1 MRKKF
6 KVTRTLRKKINELA
20 NQVGCPLNWRR
31 ACGIQWN
38 GEDVAC
44 KGEDAS
50 NIIHD
55 IAHYVLA
62 TKKERKLL
70 DFGLGPSPSTKASYE
85 EINKMYEKE
94 TKRNSS
100 KVEEK
105 ASALGIFWEKQMGLP
120 WEDTAD
126 YHFWRDLGDLEKK
139 WKTLKHHTR
148 KYKLPGGKNV
158 TTGKSKT
165 SRAKSRQ
172 R

>member
-31 ACGIQWN
+31 SCGIQWN

-62 TKKERKLL
+62 TKKERSYN
-70 DFGLGPSPSTKASYE
+70 DFGLGPSPSTKVPWNQWDQLYE
-85 EINKMYEKE
+85 RVSIGKANKI
-94 TKRNSS
+94 
-100 KVEEK
+100 EEK
-105 ASALGIFWEKQMGLP
+105 ASALGIYWEKQMGLP

-126 YHFWRDLGDLEKK
+126 YHFWHDEDKLKK
-139 WKTLKHHTR
+139 FWKKLKHHTR
-148 KYKLPGGKNV
+148 KYKLGETNV
-158 TTGKSKT
+158 TTRKSKKGR
-165 SRAKSRQ
+165 SKSR